1 MRSSSSSMRLML
13 EELSRRTS
21 VLLTSSATMPAAFL
35 AIGVSIGTASLG
47 RICFNC
53 VMCVMYWLDSGKSS
67 ALLMIENAAPSC
79 SALALG
85 TKVTNFSPTGMVV

>member
-1 MRSSSSSMRLML
+1 MRSISSSIRLML

-47 RICFNC
+47 RRCFNC
-53 VMCVMYWLDSGKSS
+53 VMWVMYWLASGNSS
-67 ALLMIENAAPSC
+67 EVVMVENAAPSC